1 MGHKERRYY
10 WDIIYGGGTMCERDR
25 DSGRISEC
33 VRERHKEKEKRERER
48 TIGTEWRRPAFAR
61 QK

>member
-25 DSGRISEC
+25 DSERISEC

-48 TIGTEWRRPAFAR
+48 E
-61 QK
+61 Q